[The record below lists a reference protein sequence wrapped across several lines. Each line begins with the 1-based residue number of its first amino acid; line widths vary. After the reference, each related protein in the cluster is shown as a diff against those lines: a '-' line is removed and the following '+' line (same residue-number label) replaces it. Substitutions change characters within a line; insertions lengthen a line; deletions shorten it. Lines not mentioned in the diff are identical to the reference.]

1 MRMSRWAGLFS
12 VDKLPLKNL
21 FSDMV
26 YVNSKGRSS
35 SATTM
40 GSAGSLSLSIS
51 TLSEDTPYY
60 VFYMTGT
67 NFEISKL
74 YLTSAETTKTQLN
87 IMGSRGFVVSG
98 SNITSNGNIYTGSL
112 TIVRFPSYPEER
124 IDKTLTDMS
133 LMLAA
138 GVYKTQGQSR
148 ETVSIASSDI
158 VQDDAHIYVSSFVA
172 PTSGYNDYMSCS
184 LGKQISSPIFSSG
197 GQTYPYL
204 CLDSGSYY
212 LSLNGTS
219 SRSVYGGGI
228 YVLS

>member
-35 SATTM
+35 SRTTM

-124 IDKTLTDMS
+124 IDKTLADMS

-138 GVYKTQGQSR
+138 RAEDRSG
-148 ETVSIASSDI
+148 DI
-158 VQDDAHIYVSSFVA
+158 LA
-172 PTSGYNDYMSCS
+172 
-184 LGKQISSPIFSSG
+184 
-197 GQTYPYL
+197 
-204 CLDSGSYY
+204 
-212 LSLNGTS
+212 
-219 SRSVYGGGI
+219 
-228 YVLS
+228 